1 MSARY
6 PHLLLLQ
13 WLAVTLVVL
22 FGFYL
27 AWDYGLISVLLE
39 NDKSY
44 ISSIILT
51 IFVLTTIAAGFR
63 VVYLS
68 RELERAEDIA
78 QLLRVN
84 CGEMKLSDTGC
95 VSSRE
100 SELPACLLHDQLY
113 KQLMRQKCGEQTNGS
128 RVMLE
133 NMEKDI
139 SANHDFGWLVA
150 DTMIKLGLLGTV
162 IGFIIMLSSVAV
174 IDNADIATIQNMLTD
189 MSAGMRIALF
199 TTLTGLLGGMLLG
212 IQYHFLDRGAGRL
225 MAIISDTIETYLSR

>member
-1 MSARY
+1 MPKHY

-13 WLAVTLVVL
+13 WLSVTLVVL

-27 AWDYGLISVLLE
+27 AWDYGLISILIE
-39 NDKSY
+39 SDKSY
-44 ISSIILT
+44 ISSIIMT

-63 VVYLS
+63 VVFIS
-68 RELERAEDIA
+68 RELESAEHIVR
-78 QLLRVN
+78 LLRTN
-84 CGEMKLSDTGC
+84 CGEIKLRDSGGVYSRDTD
-95 VSSRE
+95 
-100 SELPACLLHDQLY
+100 LPDCLLHDQIY
-113 KQLMRQKCGEQTNGS
+113 KQLMRQQCSEQTSGS
-128 RVMLE
+128 RLMLD

-162 IGFIIMLSSVAV
+162 IGFIMMLGSVAV
-174 IDNADIATIQNMLTD
+174 IDNADIATIQNMLTE

-212 IQYHFLDRGAGRL
+212 LQYHFLDRGAGRL
-225 MAIISDTIETYLSR
+225 MGIISDTIETYLSR